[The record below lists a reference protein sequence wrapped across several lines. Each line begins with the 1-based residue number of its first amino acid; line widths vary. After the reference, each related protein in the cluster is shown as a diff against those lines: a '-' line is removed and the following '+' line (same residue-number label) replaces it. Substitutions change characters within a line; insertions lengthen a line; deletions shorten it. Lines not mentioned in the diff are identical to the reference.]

1 MKYSFI
7 LLPVCGAIFCFA
19 LALIL
24 KLRTQRGLHGERRRD
39 LFDEISEKLRFH
51 LKQYGNSLAFHT
63 YLAIGLFGFVGFV
76 LVLMMSGQPIEISL
90 AGGFAGLFIPEAV
103 LRLNSGRK
111 QKQFENRY
119 AQALQQMAASLRS
132 GLTIQ
137 QSVSDLCQSP
147 FIHESIKES
156 FRQID
161 SDLQV
166 GISVKEAFMR
176 AAQTLGNEDAM
187 DVALSLAL
195 QNELGGSEAKV
206 VETVARNI
214 SNRILLR
221 REIKSL
227 FADTRITILTMDI
240 LPLIIIFGLV
250 MGSPQYIEIFFQTP
264 AMTAVFIGI
273 ILFTLVGSVVIRK
286 TVKRGT
292 GGQ

>member
-1 MKYSFI
+1 
-7 LLPVCGAIFCFA
+7 
-19 LALIL
+19 
-24 KLRTQRGLHGERRRD
+24 
-39 LFDEISEKLRFH
+39 
-51 LKQYGNSLAFHT
+51 
-63 YLAIGLFGFVGFV
+63 
-76 LVLMMSGQPIEISL
+76 
-90 AGGFAGLFIPEAV
+90 
-103 LRLNSGRK
+103 
-111 QKQFENRY
+111 
-119 AQALQQMAASLRS
+119 
-132 GLTIQ
+132 
-137 QSVSDLCQSP
+137 
-147 FIHESIKES
+147 
-156 FRQID
+156 
-161 SDLQV
+161 
-166 GISVKEAFMR
+166 MR

-227 FADTRITILTMDI
+227 FADTRITILTMDV

-250 MGSPQYIEIFFQTP
+250 MGSPQYIEVFFQTP